1 MNELQRGLFCYLLS
15 GKHLGGNEPKKV
27 TSLVC
32 FVELAYLASQ
42 YDQDC
47 H

>member
-1 MNELQRGLFCYLLS
+1 MNFNAAFLLFTI
-15 GKHLGGNEPKKV
+15 GEAFGGNEPKKV